1 MAEIDTRPL
10 ESVQAALNIFEQ
22 RSDHSRFSSPDRNEQ
37 EIDVVRKELA
47 ACKLQL
53 EVKENENRQENLR
66 MEALNKAMQE
76 LSEKYD
82 GACLE
87 AYDRIAE
94 LETDVVLITRQQS
107 KTASEC
113 EALRDELAAARG
125 ELGAVR
131 RANEYVLGEVESME
145 TRRIL
150 ERESARDG
158 LMRVLELN
166 EAVLASAVAA
176 MRAEEERSVFLQ
188 EATLELVSSGR
199 NVEAVR
205 RQKEA
210 MESMEGE
217 LLAKTVEVDCL
228 RSELKKLRELYVS
241 REVAANDQEQGL
253 DVVLQHAEK
262 ETCLATEISRE
273 DDQEDGKMTE
283 HVVEA
288 EVVTVLESTACQGD
302 SEVADT
308 YFDSELPG
316 DRNVQYDD
324 DGVLGSISGSMP
336 EHVAEGEEEPEI
348 GNRFVAESP
357 RQDFQSVNS
366 EYCKDISAAAGI
378 GMPENLAG
386 NEGSRPKGVTETEI
400 VVVNS
405 KDVMPASMKKK
416 EVRFL
421 DESFKSMNS
430 DDCKDMNA
438 GIGVHENRAG
448 RRRSEPEVTGA
459 GLVTEIVV
467 VNSKEGHDD
476 LCKKEV
482 VDTDKLGDGYVLVA
496 KKNAGTDGE
505 EALKDEK
512 LDAAHAEISDL
523 RFSLEE
529 AVRRAELAE
538 EANAALARE
547 LKKEIK
553 TKQRQPRPT
562 QDASGK
568 CKLYASPA
576 RPPATA
582 PSEDQRRVAR
592 PAPSC
597 VTLGK
602 VLNMKYR

>member
-1 MAEIDTRPL
+1 MLKSIDLSNTTA
-10 ESVQAALNIFEQ
+10 SISTCFQVQ
-22 RSDHSRFSSPDRNEQ
+22 EQ

-53 EVKENENRQENLR
+53 EVKENENRQANLR

-94 LETDVVLITRQQS
+94 LETDVVLITSQQS

-113 EALRDELAAARG
+113 QVLRDELAAARG
-125 ELGAVR
+125 ELGAVKN
-131 RANEYVLGEVESME
+131 ANEYVLGEVESME

-150 ERESARDG
+150 ERESTRDG

-176 MRAEEERSVFLQ
+176 MRAEEERSVFFQ

-199 NVEAVR
+199 NVEAIQ

-241 REVAANDQEQGL
+241 TEIAAKDQEQGL
-253 DVVLQHAEK
+253 DVALQHAEK
-262 ETCLATEISRE
+262 ETCLATEISSE
-273 DDQEDGKMTE
+273 VDHEDGETTE
-283 HVVEA
+283 HVVGA
-288 EVVTVLESTACQGD
+288 EVVMVPDSTACQGD

-316 DRNVQYDD
+316 DQNVQYDD

-336 EHVAEGEEEPEI
+336 EHVAEGQEEPEM

-357 RQDFQSVNS
+357 REDFQSVDS
-366 EYCKDISAAAGI
+366 EYCKDISAGI

-386 NEGSRPKGVTETEI
+386 NRGSRPEGVTETEI

-405 KDVMPASMKKK
+405 KDGLPASSKQKK

-438 GIGVHENRAG
+438 GMGVHKNRAG
-448 RRRSEPEVTGA
+448 RRRSEPEVAGA

-467 VNSKEGHDD
+467 VNSKEGHGD
-476 LCKKEV
+476 LYKKEV

-512 LDAAHAEISDL
+512 LDAAHTEISDL

-562 QDASGK
+562 EDERGN
-568 CKLYASPA
+568 CKFYASPA
-576 RPPATA
+576 RPPAPAPA
-582 PSEDQRRVAR
+582 PSEYQRRVAR